1 MPLRELNQ
9 AERLLLDFLLAK
21 PFSGRDALSRQA
33 ETAQTGGSACTCGCP
48 SFSLVPDKSL
58 PPTEISGRAVVSDAD
73 GLDPGG
79 TEVGVLLFI
88 DKGYLFDVEVFNY
101 DGSDFGG
108 VPHPSALKISEW
120 SDPDSHGGRRLL
132 NP

>member
-33 ETAQTGGSACTCGCP
+33 ETVQTGGSSCTCGCP

-58 PPTEISGRAVVSDAD
+58 PPTEISGRAMVSDAD

-88 DKGYLFDVEVFNY
+88 DEGYLFDVEVFNY
-101 DGSDFGG
+101 GDAFGG
-108 VPHPSALKISEW
+108 LPHPSALKIRERSA
-120 SDPDSHGGRRLL
+120 PDSDGHRRLL